1 MGLSREDAAIPGT
14 PDGVMRQVPL
24 DFEPD
29 RSWRL
34 ETFAASHIPEWPHLR
49 ELLLLPSG
57 QQPVY
62 LWGPTGSGKTHLLQA
77 AQAEAQANGIRV
89 AGFDLRSPLPWN
101 PWEFGEIGLL
111 VLDDCD
117 RFDAGRQ
124 HAAFVLFVEAVTRGV
139 PVLAAG
145 ALPPVDLPIRDD
157 LRSRLG
163 WGLVFRLSPPGED
176 DVRRLLRC
184 EADRRGMFLSDDVMD
199 FLLRRLARD
208 LGHLMAVLDRL
219 DRYALAAQR
228 SVTVPLLRQMLAE
241 EVGA

>member
-1 MGLSREDAAIPGT
+1 MPESGA
-14 PDGVMRQVPL
+14 GVMRQVPL

-29 RSWRL
+29 RPWRFD
-34 ETFAASHIPEWPHLR
+34 TFEASHNPEWPHLR
-49 ELLLLPSG
+49 EVLLQPSG

-77 AQAEAQANGIRV
+77 AQAEAQANGVRV
-89 AGFDLRSPLPWN
+89 AGFDLRSPLPWQ
-101 PWEFGEIGLL
+101 PWQSWESGEVGLL

-124 HAAFVLFVEAVTRGV
+124 HAAFVLFVEAMARGV

-219 DRYALAAQR
+219 DRYTLAAQR